1 MEAEQVSVAGE
12 ESFLWIQRCSNAMQ
26 ETTISTT
33 AQINKSSKMFLVL
46 TSHTEKFTKELKA
59 NITKEKTKLCKQ
71 TTFKNIFE
79 NTYFQ
84 NRFYK

>member
-1 MEAEQVSVAGE
+1 MEAEQVSAAGE
-12 ESFLWIQRCSNAMQ
+12 ESFRNNQRCLNAMQ
-26 ETTISTT
+26 ETPLSTT
-33 AQINKSSKMFLVL
+33 AQINKSRKNFLVL